1 MRHAT
6 FYVSL
11 MTVLLL
17 SCQKEKEIDIPTTK
31 TPEVKKE
38 SAELRFSAVV
48 QSQFKDGETRA
59 GRIGEITSFVDTDR
73 IGVYLATDTG
83 VVETNVPYYCQE
95 GRWRTDK
102 EVVIRGKSKVY
113 AYYPYTEAMEGY
125 LMPIDIDRQ
134 EDVLYAHPVEVNLD
148 TPFAQMRMR
157 HALSMLSIYV
167 AKGGY
172 TKEGK
177 ITEVALMNTPR
188 TGTLDIRTGQV
199 RMVKETGEYRLQ
211 VNKGLAQRIDMIV
224 PPLQM
229 NELSQNLKIR
239 LKIDGE
245 DFAIEVPKE
254 QVWEQG
260 KKYTYHL
267 TLPDSP
273 ETEPEVKIDVEYW
286 SKYGKDDQ
294 IEIEDHSQGDSPTG
308 HIMQVQSCHWPTG
321 KCLVRG
327 EAHFLEVY
335 IDCFRLT
342 PDKKRYLPFKGEY
355 RFALYQNGKRME
367 LFPPYSF
374 DFEGWSTLCCPCF
387 ITSPAGEY
395 KLRVLI
401 KGEGTTTWVIPEE
414 STWDESE
421 WIYTISEDNTAP
433 SIRNIALKGKKPT
446 TLITSV
452 KDNIPF
458 TLTYTLTNRAKVA
471 LDGEIKAVWG
481 RKFNG
486 EFFSAWNKR
495 WAKDP
500 DKEYEFEIGRVS
512 IRLSAEQT
520 SYQGEIECKLGYVE
534 RGKQFGNKV
543 HFYYRASG
551 SSEWKLMRPD
561 ADAALENQRKNLRYY
576 YKGGGVYYRAEDHNY
591 MNLDVEE

>member
-1 MRHAT
+1 MKHIT
-6 FYVSL
+6 FCLSL
-11 MTVLLL
+11 LTFLVA
-17 SCQKEKEIDIPTTK
+17 CEKEIEKPAPPTPE
-31 TPEVKKE
+31 PEVKKIQE
-38 SAELRFSAVV
+38 ATLQVNAYVGAEF
-48 QSQFKDGETRA
+48 QTGTTRA
-59 GRIGEITSFVDTDR
+59 GRTGEVRSFVNTDR

-95 GRWRTDK
+95 GRWMTEK
-102 EVVIRGKSKVY
+102 EVVIRQKSKVY

-125 LMPIDIDRQ
+125 LMPIDINRQ
-134 EDVLYAHPVEVNLD
+134 EDVLYAHPVEVGLD

-157 HALSMLSIYV
+157 HALAMLSIYV

-172 TKEGK
+172 AKEGK
-177 ITEVALMNTPR
+177 ISEVALMNTPR

-199 RMVKETGEYRLQ
+199 RMVKEAGEYRLQ
-211 VNKGLAQRIDMIV
+211 INKGLAQRIDIIV
-224 PPLQM
+224 PPLRM

-374 DFEGWSTLCCPCF
+374 DFEGWSTLRCPCF

-401 KGEGTTTWVIPEE
+401 KEEGTTTWVIPEE

-446 TLITSV
+446 PLITSV
-452 KDNIPF
+452 KENIPF

-520 SYQGEIECKLGYVE
+520 SYQGEIECKLGYVD

-561 ADAALENQRKNLRYY
+561 ADAALENQRTNRESNM
-576 YKGGGVYYRAEDHNY
+576 GGGIYYRADDFNY
-591 MNLDVEE
+591 MNLVVEK